1 MKRISG
7 PARWGASALVVV
19 AVVAGCSDDEG
30 DSAGGLAG
38 RDGADVVEKVAAEM
52 AKVNA
57 MHVSGVVE
65 EAGTTVTFDLST
77 DRVGHCV
84 GEMSIGAGSSQFV
97 TDGKRFF
104 IKGNDAFWS
113 STTEDAG
120 TAKQVLRF
128 IDGNWALVEG
138 AEFAE
143 FCDLASMLEGVGE
156 QPDDAELTVSDD
168 VTVHRGDKVVKVV
181 STRKGG
187 DVTTTLVTDEA
198 PHRIVRSARTGTTTS
213 TLELSDFDVPVRAV
227 LPAEGE
233 YVDLAKLTK

>member
-7 PARWGASALVVV
+7 PTRWSAAALLVLAGVT
-19 AVVAGCSDDEG
+19 GCSGDDDASEALT
-30 DSAGGLAG
+30 D
-38 RDGADVVEKVAAEM
+38 RDGADVVKTVAADM

-57 MHVSGVVE
+57 MHVSGVSE

-97 TDGKRFF
+97 TDGKQFF

-120 TAKQVLRF
+120 TAKKVLKF
-128 IDGNWALVEG
+128 IGGNWALVEG

-143 FCDLASMLEGVGE
+143 FCDLASMLEGIGE
-156 QPDDAELTVSDD
+156 QPEDAELKVSDD

-181 STRKGG
+181 STRKDG
-187 DVTTTLVTDEA
+187 DVTTTLVTSKA
-198 PHRIVRSARTGTTTS
+198 PHRIVRSARTGSTTS

-227 LPAEGE
+227 LPAEGD